1 MTDPITPDYYRFP
14 SGVEVID
21 ISEYLTGNGAQV
33 VQYVA
38 RATRTDG
45 VVKGSPVEDLR
56 KAALLLQ
63 REIERLEDAS
73 QDAPTWEFHQYGGAL
88 IAKRVNQ

>member
-1 MTDPITPDYYRFP
+1 MTEQVRPDYYRFP

-21 ISEYLTGNGAQV
+21 ISEWLTGNGAQV

-45 VVKGSPVEDLR
+45 VVKGDPLGDLR
-56 KAALLLQ
+56 KASLLLY
-63 REIERLEDAS
+63 REIVRLEREGD
-73 QDAPTWEFHQYGGAL
+73 D
-88 IAKRVNQ
+88 K